1 MIILAEPVSVT
12 KEKKKKIILPVPL
25 LTKWL
30 INLNILFYF

>member
-1 MIILAEPVSVT
+1 MIILAEPISVT
-12 KEKKKKIILPVPL
+12 KEKKKIILPISL